1 MMSRIAP
8 RVQRTSFVSTAG
20 GYWKCIPRIVPARRL
35 KARLACAITGSSPCS
50 SNSCWQKTR
59 AKKPRLSS
67 LRSTSI
73 TNAPRAWSR

>member
-35 KARLACAITGSSPCS
+35 NARLACAITGSSPCS
-50 SNSCWQKTR
+50 ENSC
-59 AKKPRLSS
+59 
-67 LRSTSI
+67 
-73 TNAPRAWSR
+73 